1 MSYLLEQTNQ
11 VTILRPLLSE
21 ISETVADLFI
31 ITSDGET
38 VETHKLL
45 FSLYS
50 QLFTN
55 ILEDMKSQDMVVV
68 SVPMP
73 SVIVRNMIRI
83 LTEGRAYGYHQDHLL
98 EVSHLGSLLG
108 IQFTGLQVGSR
119 KNKQV
124 GIAANIKLVKNVD
137 DVSKESEMSETQP
150 TDDNGSDEVKVKIEE
165 DSQQE
170 SIVEN
175 CENEE
180 REEVMV
186 ETVLDVVDDHDIK
199 QEEHPVVRKWEG
211 GKWIDDENSSL
222 SSIIEKK
229 IKCPE
234 CGKKFRNIQVRN
246 RHLRRQHSVLPNLYC
261 KECDKTFSSGQ
272 ALQNHMRLHTGE
284 KPYSCEFCEKS
295 FSQHGNMMSHQLTHD
310 KESAE
315 IRMKKEKQK
324 VECTDCGSFFASKG
338 VMKSHKASV
347 HSDET
352 PFNCEKCD
360 KSFKLS
366 NNLRLHMV
374 THSDDRSFPCTSC
387 NHWFK
392 RKSELNKHVQK
403 RICLKKESV
412 KTSE

>member
-124 GIAANIKLVKNVD
+124 GNTVDIKPVD
-137 DVSKESEMSETQP
+137 TVDDASKQSDVSKESTG
-150 TDDNGSDEVKVKIEE
+150 NEVKVKIEE
-165 DSQQE
+165 KDQQANNLSTSE
-170 SIVEN
+170 VE
-175 CENEE
+175 EE
-180 REEVMV
+180 EEVGM
-186 ETVLDVVDDHDIK
+186 ENVLTEPHNNVK
-199 QEEHPVVRKWEG
+199 EEEQAVVRKWDG
-211 GKWIDDENSSL
+211 SKWIEDENSSS
-222 SSIIEKK
+222 SSIVEKK
-229 IKCPE
+229 IKCSE
-234 CGKKFRNIQVRN
+234 CGRKFRNIQSRN
-246 RHLRRQHSVLPNLYC
+246 VHLRKEHSVTPVSEQFC
-261 KECDKTFSSGQ
+261 KECDKEFSSGQ
-272 ALQNHMRLHTGE
+272 AFKNHSRLHTGE
-284 KPYSCEFCEKS
+284 KPYTCEFCERS
-295 FSQHGNMMSHQLTHD
+295 FSQHGNMLSHQLIHD
-310 KESAE
+310 KESEE
-315 IRMKKEKQK
+315 IRMRKEKSK
-324 VECTDCGSFFASKG
+324 VKCSECGLLYATNYVLK
-338 VMKSHKASV
+338 MHKASV
-347 HSDET
+347 HTDEM
-352 PFNCEKCD
+352 PFKCSECD
-360 KSFKLS
+360 KCFKLPI
-366 NNLRLHMV
+366 NLKLHMV
-374 THSDDRSFPCTSC
+374 SHSDQRLFPCSNC
-387 NHWFK
+387 NHSFK
-392 RKSELNKHVQK
+392 RKSELNKHVK
-403 RICLKKESV
+403 NEICLKN
-412 KTSE
+412 

>member
-1 MSYLLEQTNQ
+1 MAYLLEQTNQ

-124 GIAANIKLVKNVD
+124 RIAANIKLVDTVD
-137 DVSKESEMSETQP
+137 DVSKQTELSETQP
-150 TDDNGSDEVKVKIEE
+150 KDEVTVKIEQE
-165 DSQQE
+165 GQQE
-170 SIVEN
+170 SSMEN
-175 CENEE
+175 CKIEE
-180 REEVMV
+180 GEEVFV
-186 ETVLDVVDDHDIK
+186 ETVLDVSDNDIK
-199 QEEHPVVRKWEG
+199 QKEHSVIQKWEG
-211 GKWIDDENSSL
+211 WKWIDDENSSL
-222 SSIIEKK
+222 SLILEKK
-229 IKCPE
+229 IECPE
-234 CGKKFRNIQVRN
+234 CGKKFRNSQLRN
-246 RHLRRQHSVLPNLYC
+246 KHLRRQHPALPPAKVEC
-261 KECDKTFSSGQ
+261 KECDKTFSSSQ
-272 ALQNHMRLHTGE
+272 SLQNHSRLHTGE
-284 KPYSCEFCEKS
+284 KPYSCDFCEKA
-295 FSQHGNMMSHQLTHD
+295 FYQKGNMLDHKLTHD
-310 KESAE
+310 KESEE
-315 IRMKKEKQK
+315 IRMKREKRK
-324 VECTDCGSFFASKG
+324 VKCSDCGSLCASKA
-338 VMKSHKASV
+338 VLKSHKASV
-347 HSDET
+347 HSDAT
-352 PFNCEKCD
+352 PFKCEKCD

-366 NNLRLHMV
+366 NGLRLHMV
-374 THSDDRSFPCTSC
+374 RHSDERLFECMNC

-392 RKSELNKHVQK
+392 RKSELDKHNIKQ
-403 RICLKKESV
+403 ICLKKDLV
-412 KTSE
+412 QTSK